1 MSVCTLTLRIGNWFK
16 CGGWNGIHYYTVSHS
31 FGVSWKNGVL
41 SFQARQNA
49 TRVITNLS
57 RQRVN
62 SRLIAA
68 EYLENNID
76 VINIL
81 IPG

>member
-1 MSVCTLTLRIGNWFK
+1 MEIEIVLIIVLYHILWMFKKKKFWACT
-16 CGGWNGIHYYTVSHS
+16 
-31 FGVSWKNGVL
+31 
-41 SFQARQNA
+41 FQARQNA

-57 RQRVN
+57 RQRID

-76 VINIL
+76 LMNMLIL
-81 IPG
+81 G